1 MTTLRN
7 SAVYHLSSPKFQILI
22 KIWVFWIMATTI
34 AKAVVGSKV
43 KGMTKGLGGKEN
55 VSAHV

>member
-1 MTTLRN
+1 
-7 SAVYHLSSPKFQILI
+7 
-22 KIWVFWIMATTI
+22 MATTI

-55 VSAHV
+55 VSAHEIVNLMVTENIVIVM